1 MEISPEKGVEKMKKL
16 LAMLLALVMAL
27 GVTTMAWAKDTS
39 VEAGTEKDLRQAL
52 CDAATDGSVTT
63 IKLTA
68 NIELNMLYAAPNLP
82 DSTVIQDNETGD
94 TFNRYKTG
102 IHPSED
108 DPTHWNKKVTDQTDE
123 EKAVYGAYYH
133 MAATDER
140 IARLVVKAGQNVVL
154 DLNGFTIEKNARAT
168 HGDWSNVCTDI
179 IGNYGN
185 LTIIDTAGTSGTIK
199 GIGYI
204 SCGGAVLHNYAGAT
218 MTVGKVNV
226 DGNAAGMAAGTG
238 QYVISNEG
246 TLTIDGTNVYDTAT
260 SASLLVVTA
269 GDVTVKGNAILNHP
283 NTKTI
288 NAKGGTTTVESATII
303 SDADAI
309 YAKAGTVTVK
319 NVAMQGDGKVV
330 IEETASADL
339 TLPVGTVVENS
350 GTGTV
355 TVNGNAVDSGE
366 SYTVPQPPR
375 YYYNS
380 TTTTDT
386 KKDETKGSPKTFDA
400 GVGIY
405 AVSALLSVT
414 GMACVGKKKF

>member
-1 MEISPEKGVEKMKKL
+1 MKKF

-27 GVTTMAWAKDTS
+27 GVTTMAWAEDTS
-39 VEAGTEKDLRQAL
+39 VEAGTEEALRQAL
-52 CDAATDGSVTT
+52 YSAATDGSVKT

-68 NIELNMLYAAPNLP
+68 NITLETLYAAENFGTETLA
-82 DSTVIQDNETGD
+82 DNAEGD
-94 TFNRYKTG
+94 TFNRYKIG
-102 IHPSED
+102 VHPTTED
-108 DPTHWNKKVTDQTDE
+108 PDHWNTLVTNQTQE
-123 EKAVYGAYYH
+123 QRMVYGAYYH
-133 MAATDER
+133 TGATDER

-168 HGDWSNVCTDI
+168 HGDWSNTCTDI

-185 LTIIDTAGTSGTIK
+185 LTIIDTAGTSGTVK
-199 GIGYI
+199 GIGYV

-226 DGNAAGMAAGTG
+226 DGNAAGMAKGSG
-238 QYVISNEG
+238 QYTIANDG
-246 TLTIDGTNVYDTAT
+246 GNMTIDGTNVYDTGANVD
-260 SASLLVVTA
+260 ASLIAVTDGVVTI
-269 GDVTVKGNAILNHP
+269 KGNATLNHP

-303 SDADAI
+303 SDANAI
-309 YAKAGTVTVK
+309 YATAGTVTVK

-330 IEETASADL
+330 IKETASADL

-350 GTGTV
+350 GTGMV
-355 TVNGNAVDSGE
+355 TVNGNAVDRGE
-366 SYTVPQPPR
+366 SYTVPQAPR

-386 KKDETKGSPKTFDA
+386 RKDETKGSPKTFDA

-405 AVSALLSVT
+405 ALTAVLSVT

>member
-1 MEISPEKGVEKMKKL
+1 MKKF
-16 LAMLLALVMAL
+16 LAAVLALVMAL
-27 GVTTMAWAKDTS
+27 GVTTMAWAEDKS
-39 VEAGTEKDLRQAL
+39 VEAKDEKGLRQAL
-52 CDAATDGSVTT
+52 YNVATDGSVTT

-68 NIELNMLYAAPNLP
+68 SIELNMLYAAPNLP

-102 IHPSED
+102 VHPSED

-154 DLNGFTIEKNARAT
+154 DLNGFTISKNARAT
-168 HGDWSNVCTDI
+168 HGDWSVTCTDI

-199 GIGYI
+199 GIGYV

-226 DGNAAGMAAGTG
+226 DGNAAGMAKGSG
-238 QYVISNEG
+238 QYTIANDG
-246 TLTIDGTNVYDTAT
+246 GNMTIDGTNVYDTGANVD
-260 SASLLVVTA
+260 ASLIAVTDGVVTI
-269 GDVTVKGNAILNHP
+269 KGNAMLNHP

-303 SDADAI
+303 SDVDAI

-319 NVAMQGDGKVV
+319 NVTMQGDGKVV

-339 TLPVGTVVENS
+339 ALPAGTVVENNGD

-355 TVNGNAVDSGE
+355 KVNGNTVKSGE
-366 SYTVPQPPR
+366 SYTVPQAPR

>member
-1 MEISPEKGVEKMKKL
+1 MKKL

-27 GVTTMAWAKDTS
+27 GVTTMAWAEDTS

-52 CDAATDGSVTT
+52 YNAATDGSVTT

-68 NIELNMLYAAPNLP
+68 NITLETLYAAENFGTETLA
-82 DSTVIQDNETGD
+82 DNAEGD
-94 TFNRYKTG
+94 TFNRYKIGVAPTAED
-102 IHPSED
+102 PS
-108 DPTHWNKKVTDQTDE
+108 HWNPLVTNQTQE
-123 EKAVYGAYYH
+123 QRVVYGAYYNVG
-133 MAATDER
+133 ATDER

-204 SCGGAVLHNYAGAT
+204 SCRGAVLHNYAGAT

-269 GDVTVKGNAILNHP
+269 GDVTVKGNATLNHP

-303 SDADAI
+303 SDANAI
-309 YAKAGTVTVK
+309 YAEAGTVTVK

-330 IEETASADL
+330 IKETASADL

-405 AVSALLSVT
+405 ALTAVLSVT